1 MQDSWCS
8 PIWDGTQFLY
18 GAAAREHRLRMAGG
32 VETVIRNTAR
42 KAAEI
47 ATREAF
53 EMVNGVINSVTTPKT
68 NVLPLARPQVRR
80 KSRSSGAAVSA
91 REKK

>member
-8 PIWDGTQFLY
+8 TIWDGTQYLS

-47 ATREAF
+47 ATREAL
-53 EMVNGVINSVTTPKT
+53 ETVNGVIKSMTTPNT

-80 KSRSSGAAVSA
+80 KSRNSGTAESA